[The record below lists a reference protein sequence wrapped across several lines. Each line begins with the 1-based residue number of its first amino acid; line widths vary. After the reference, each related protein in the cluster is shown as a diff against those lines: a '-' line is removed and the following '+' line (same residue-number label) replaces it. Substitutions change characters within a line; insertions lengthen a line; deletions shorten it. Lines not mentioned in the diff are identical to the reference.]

1 MQGLSRIFAFPGKVC
16 MRFIQACLGSV
27 RVWYMFHCG
36 LVGISQE
43 FGNNLVK
50 VWYEFANGLMIRSR
64 FGIGLDGARSGS
76 VKVW

>member
-1 MQGLSRIFAFPGKVC
+1 MDWLRRGRGF
-16 MRFIQACLGSV
+16 
-27 RVWYMFHCG
+27 